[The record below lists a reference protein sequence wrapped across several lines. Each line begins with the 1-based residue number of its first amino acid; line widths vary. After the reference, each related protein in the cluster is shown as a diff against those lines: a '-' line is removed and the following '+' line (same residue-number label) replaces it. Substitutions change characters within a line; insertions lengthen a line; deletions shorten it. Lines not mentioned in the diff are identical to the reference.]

1 MAVSSL
7 KMRGEDP
14 RDSAMENTQTPT
26 QVRRNR
32 VKRSHRSNRSW
43 RAVGIGAAV
52 LMAFVLT
59 ASAATLGGLGS
70 SGLGAD
76 DTVVASCDNDG
87 VTIDYTVV
95 YDATDGRFEVD
106 SADISG
112 IAAACVGQTLDVAL
126 RDGSGTLLDSGSGT
140 VSGASES
147 ISMTNVSAEAVEA
160 ASVAVIGVW
169 NVFPLGL
176 GGEVEHHSQPF

>member
-1 MAVSSL
+1 
-7 KMRGEDP
+7 
-14 RDSAMENTQTPT
+14 
-26 QVRRNR
+26 
-32 VKRSHRSNRSW
+32 
-43 RAVGIGAAV
+43 
-52 LMAFVLT
+52 MAFVLT

-160 ASVAVIGVW
+160 ASVAIY
-169 NVFPLGL
+169 
-176 GGEVEHHSQPF
+176 S